1 MHSQSLQSC
10 LIHECSACFICAP
23 EFSILL
29 LIFSFACAQS
39 LSGLTLCNPMD
50 QSLQAPLS
58 MGILQARIL
67 VWVALPSSRGSSWP
81 RDQTQVSRFA
91 GGFFTVWVTREGQ
104 EYWNVWPIPF
114 SRDLPEPGIQ
124 PGSPVLQEDSLP
136 AKLLGKPRMACVL
149 IFEML

>member
-58 MGILQARIL
+58 MGILQARTL
-67 VWVALPSSRGSSWP
+67 ECVVVPSSRGSSQPGDWTYVSNLLHWQAGSLLTEP
-81 RDQTQVSRFA
+81 PEPSVLHIYKLSTMNQDAIKISNIQHLKKVTSHAHVSRL
-91 GGFFTVWVTREGQ
+91 
-104 EYWNVWPIPF
+104 ILK
-114 SRDLPEPGIQ
+114 D
-124 PGSPVLQEDSLP
+124 VLYQMS
-136 AKLLGKPRMACVL
+136 
-149 IFEML
+149 I